1 MFNVELND
9 KSIVTGSYLG
19 GGGGGG
25 GQIERIPLLK
35 SITVLELV
43 RFLQNDSLRRPH
55 YFF

>member
-9 KSIVTGSYLG
+9 KSIVTGSYL
-19 GGGGGG
+19 GGGG